1 MNAYIINT
9 YTYTYIHSV
18 LAAVISLAIK
28 ATGSAIKHKMRKK
41 IVHSSYCQVINYIH
55 AYIHTNVNTYTY
67 RYSTGTKRMCQFPP
81 WSPLSSSKILLMC
94 MYEPYQFMYVCMC
107 DRAVEKEESMYH
119 QLKFDLYFGDI
130 ASVIL
135 STSKIEYIVA
145 NCEDDN
151 VSVCMYVCMYVCMTF
166 QLMYV

>member
-1 MNAYIINT
+1 
-9 YTYTYIHSV
+9 
-18 LAAVISLAIK
+18 
-28 ATGSAIKHKMRKK
+28 
-41 IVHSSYCQVINYIH
+41 
-55 AYIHTNVNTYTY
+55 
-67 RYSTGTKRMCQFPP
+67 MCQYPP
-81 WSPLSSSKILLMC
+81 WSPLSSSMNMLKFVYVPHQC
-94 MYEPYQFMYVCMC
+94 MYVCIYVCMC

-151 VSVCMYVCMYVCMTF
+151 VSVCIYVCNVCKCVCVCIYVCMYDLSVYVCMYVCMG
-166 QLMYV
+166 VGEAG